1 MVVQIGAGLKI
12 GELEGKYF
20 EMTLETI
27 QADRPNSLLAALSNS
42 STDDLNLIF
51 INRDPE
57 IFSVILSSFGSKG
70 LSSAA
75 RLFSKQEL
83 ANSVAP

>member
-1 MVVQIGAGLKI
+1 MVVQMGAGFKI
-12 GELEGKYF
+12 GELGGKYF
-20 EMTLETI
+20 ETTLETI
-27 QADRPNSLLAALSNS
+27 QADGPNSLLAALSNC
-42 STDDLNLIF
+42 STDDPNPIF

-57 IFSVILSSFGSKG
+57 IFSVILSSLRSKG

-83 ANSVAP
+83 ADSVAL